1 MTGLV
6 VITRP
11 REEAE
16 ALAAI
21 LSARGYET
29 LIEPMLDIAPLPVS
43 IPPLA
48 KYTALVFTSANGA
61 RIFARKSSERALPA
75 YAVGGRSAEALR
87 DAGFSD
93 VRAGS
98 GNAEALAALIERDLG
113 NRGPI
118 LHISGRDVAHDIGA
132 LLTPAHIAVDRLV
145 AYEAVAVSELSPA
158 LVAALYACTVN
169 HVLFFSVRTAGAF
182 GTLLRERG
190 LTHMIG
196 SSSALCL
203 SSQIAAEAEK
213 LPWRSVEIASK
224 PTAEALIAF
233 LPPRGPFDAH

>member
-1 MTGLV
+1 
-6 VITRP
+6 
-11 REEAE
+11 
-16 ALAAI
+16 
-21 LSARGYET
+21 
-29 LIEPMLDIAPLPVS
+29 
-43 IPPLA
+43 
-48 KYTALVFTSANGA
+48 LVFTSANGA
-61 RIFARKSSERALPA
+61 RIFARRSSERALPA
-75 YAVGGRSAEALR
+75 YAVGRRTAETLR
-87 DAGFSD
+87 GAGFSD
-93 VRAGS
+93 VRAGA
-98 GNAEALAALIERDLG
+98 GDAEALAALIERNLG

-118 LHISGRDVAHDIGA
+118 LHISGRDVAHDIGG
-132 LLTPAHIAVDRLV
+132 LLTPARIAVDRLV
-145 AYEAVAVSELSPA
+145 AYEAVVVSELSPA

-190 LTHMIG
+190 LTYMIG